1 MKGKTIVNLTIVL
14 IVVGLM
20 ISVSGS
26 AILQE
31 PTSQEKTVKTLEI
44 KNISTKYSQV
54 TETLEFSRESALLY
68 EPKGSQNQL
77 GIDTSVMAF
86 EGMDALHPHLATDG
100 GGNILLA
107 GESYESAF
115 NTDVH
120 FRFSVDGGASW
131 LPGDGTY
138 FFDLASI
145 GIVAEKP
152 VVDFSGDL
160 GGIGSFVDI
169 NNGGIPQFD
178 FDDIVDPEAGDG
190 WTLLTWIAEDEVDSC
205 DVAGWNSQYSPFP
218 EFSKGLV
225 AYTGN
230 IDGTTNVLYLIWQNS
245 ETGGTG
251 IWTGSSDADY
261 EWENLKTDNDLV
273 TGMHWEA
280 YEISSNQGEFEDG
293 VEIDWCQLDG
303 TDDWWQ
309 NQDWYGTDV
318 IEGAR
323 HPDID
328 AADGKA
334 YCAFEFNDGISCAYS
349 NNNGASMEIKEISST
364 GTNPHVA
371 IAGDSIIITYVNN
384 NNLISLISEDSGA
397 SWEESTVND
406 NSGTVMD
413 DTHSSHVAGGNFIWT
428 NEDTEYSTILF
439 DVAGVAVPII
449 EIESV
454 SGGLGV
460 TAVITNTGTADASD
474 ISYKITATG
483 GLLGMINKENEG
495 TISISAG
502 STESISLPMIIG
514 IGSVTIDVQVG
525 SISESVTG
533 TQLLIFTMI

>member
-1 MKGKTIVNLTIVL
+1 MKEKTILNLTIVL

-26 AILQE
+26 AVMQE
-31 PTSQEKTVKTLEI
+31 PANQEKTLRTLEI
-44 KNISTKYSQV
+44 KKISTKYSQIP
-54 TETLEFSRESALLY
+54 ETLEFSRESTVTY
-68 EPKGSQNQL
+68 KTKESQNQF

-86 EGMDALHPHLATDG
+86 EGMDVLHPHLATDG

-115 NTDVH
+115 NTEVH
-120 FRFSVDGGASW
+120 FRYSEDGGASW
-131 LPGDGTY
+131 FPSDGTY

-145 GIVAEKP
+145 DILPEKP
-152 VVDFSGDL
+152 VVDYSGDL
-160 GGIGSFVDI
+160 GGIGSFIDI

-178 FDDIVDPEAGDG
+178 FDDIVNPEAGDG
-190 WTLLTWIAEDEVDSC
+190 WTLLTWIAEDQVDSC

-218 EFSKGLV
+218 EFSRGLV
-225 AYTGN
+225 AYTGD

-245 ETGGTG
+245 EAGGTG
-251 IWTGSSDADY
+251 IWTGSGDADY

-293 VEIDWCQLDG
+293 IEIDWCQIDG

-309 NQDWYGTDV
+309 NQDWFGTL

-323 HPDID
+323 HPDVD

-334 YCAFEFNDGISCAYS
+334 YCVFEFNNGISCAYS
-349 NNNGASMEIKEISST
+349 NNNGDSMEVQDISSV
-364 GTNPHVA
+364 GSNPHVS
-371 IAGDSIIITYVNN
+371 IAGESIIITYVHN

-397 SWEESTVND
+397 SWQESTVND

-413 DTHSSHVAGGNFIWT
+413 DTHSSHVAGGNFVWT
-428 NEDTEYSTILF
+428 NEASEYSTILF
-439 DVAGVAVPII
+439 DAAGIAVPII

-460 TAVITNTGTADASD
+460 TAVIANTGTADASD
-474 ISYKITATG
+474 MSYKISATG
-483 GLLGMINKENEG
+483 GLLGMINKEDEG
-495 TISISAG
+495 TISIAADS
-502 STESISLPMIIG
+502 STTISLPLFIG
-514 IGSVTIDVQVG
+514 LGAVSIEITVG
-525 SISESVTG
+525 STSEVYEG
-533 TQLLIFTMI
+533 TQILFFTSL